1 MKDFFKTLQFKILVG
16 VLVVLA
22 GVMTYAAANGRLT
35 AAPQELLG
43 AAAVPFQKLAA
54 AISNAGTQLADRYI
68 HIDEILEENEQLKQ
82 ENEQLREQMVDYDTI
97 KAENEQLREAW
108 GIKEEN
114 PSYEM
119 INANVIGRDALEKYY
134 AFTID
139 KGEKDGVSV
148 KDCVIGTKGIVGR
161 VVETGPNWAKVT
173 TILDPSVS
181 VGAIISRTRD
191 SGLVGGDNLYAL
203 DKKCTMTLLSRDTL
217 ASKGD
222 TVVTTGLGGVFPK
235 NLIIGT
241 IEDILPEA
249 SGTSMY
255 AVIEPIE
262 DVESIRMVMVITD
275 FDETQTEIPS
285 TPASDSEPQTA
296 DESTSTPDAAQTD
309 TARQSGTDTGAD
321 TAAETDPNQQND
333 TADGQ

>member
-1 MKDFFKTLQFKILVG
+1 MKDFFKTLQFKILMG

-43 AAAVPFQKLAA
+43 AAAVPFQRLAA
-54 AISNAGTQLADRYI
+54 AVSNAGQSVVDKYI
-68 HIDEILEENEQLKQ
+68 RIDQVMEENEQLQ
-82 ENEQLREQMVDYDTI
+82 AQVNELESQMVDYDTL
-97 KAENEQLREAW
+97 KAENEQLRQAW

-114 PSYEM
+114 PSYQM
-119 INANVIGRDALEKYY
+119 VNANVIGRDALEKYY

-139 KGEKDGVSV
+139 RGEKDGVAV
-148 KDCVIGTKGIVGR
+148 KDCVIGTQGIVGR
-161 VVETGPNWAKVT
+161 VVEVGPNYAKVT

-181 VGAIISRTRD
+181 VGSIISRTRD
-191 SGLVGGDNLYAL
+191 SGLVGGSAAYAL
-203 DKKCTMTLLSRDTL
+203 QKQCTMTLLSRDTL

-241 IEDILPEA
+241 VQEILPEQ

-255 AVIEPIE
+255 AVVEPVE
-262 DVESIRMVMVITD
+262 DIESIKMVMVITD
-275 FDETQTEIPS
+275 FDENS
-285 TPASDSEPQTA
+285 
-296 DESTSTPDAAQTD
+296 
-309 TARQSGTDTGAD
+309 
-321 TAAETDPNQQND
+321 
-333 TADGQ
+333 